1 MHSDQVLLPQMNEI
15 TRIKGR
21 WFSDNRLSLV
31 AIIGNIVFVVYL
43 AIVRE
48 NDLKNS
54 VETHEKRLNL
64 IEIQIGDLREK
75 KVDKE
80 TFLLINENLNAL
92 RSDIR
97 DIKNSLID
105 HISKETR

>member
-1 MHSDQVLLPQMNEI
+1 MNEI
-15 TRIKGR
+15 RNIKGK

-31 AIIGNIVFVVYL
+31 AIIGNILFVVYL
-43 AIVRE
+43 AVIRE
-48 NDLKNS
+48 NDLKNN
-54 VETHEKRLNL
+54 VADHEKRLNQ

-97 DIKNSLID
+97 DIKNSLLD
-105 HISKETR
+105 HINKSH

>member
-43 AIVRE
+43 AIIRE

-64 IEIQIGDLREK
+64 IEIQIGDLEK
-75 KVDKE
+75 RR
-80 TFLLINENLNAL
+80 LI
-92 RSDIR
+92 R
-97 DIKNSLID
+97 KPFY
-105 HISKETR
+105 